1 MLDPKNVVSLTGGLV
16 DAPEVTGDVAKLRI
30 AVDFAGNERNS
41 DNKSGYFQ
49 VKYFLNS
56 DNPNA
61 TFVKN
66 QINNSNFKKG
76 STLQLVGRLVQE
88 RWKDDSGNNRSGIVV
103 IAESITY
110 GATLRRDNNDSAQPS
125 YATANSSNS
134 SSDIPDSF

>member
-1 MLDPKNVVSLTGGLV
+1 MLDPKNLVSLTGGLV
-16 DAPEVTGDVAKLRI
+16 DSPEVTGEVAKLRV

-41 DNKSGYFQ
+41 ENKSGYFQ

-66 QINNSNFKKG
+66 QINNGNFKKG

-110 GATLRRDNNDSAQPS
+110 GATIRRDATESPQPAYASAS
-125 YATANSSNS
+125 AA

>member
-1 MLDPKNVVSLTGGLV
+1 MLDPKNLVSLTGGLV
-16 DAPEVTGDVAKLRI
+16 DSPEITGEVAKLRI

-66 QINNSNFKKG
+66 QINNNNFKKG

-110 GATLRRDNNDSAQPS
+110 GATIRRDATDAPQPAYASA
-125 YATANSSNS
+125 NGS